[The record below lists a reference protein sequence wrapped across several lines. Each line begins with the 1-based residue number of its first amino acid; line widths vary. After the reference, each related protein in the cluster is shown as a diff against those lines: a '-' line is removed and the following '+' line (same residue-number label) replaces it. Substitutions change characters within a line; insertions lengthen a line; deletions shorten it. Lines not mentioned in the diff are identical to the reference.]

1 MENRIFNK
9 LKIATIFGTRPEI
22 IRLAALFKQL
32 DRYTDHVMI
41 HTGQSYDYS
50 LNKVFFDEL
59 GIREPDYFL
68 EVKADTL
75 GGQLGKLFEKGEEA
89 LKKTNPD
96 AVVILGD
103 TNSALLAIL
112 ARRMHIPIFHL
123 EAGNRSFDER
133 VPEEINRRIVDHVSD
148 VNIAYSENA
157 RAALLREGL
166 HPSAVFV
173 SGSPIAEIYRNYK
186 ENIEKSMILSELKLS
201 PQGYFLVSVHREE
214 NVDSPESLNNIFRML
229 DKLGKSYNKPVLVTV
244 HPRTSKRISE
254 NSLQVGENIILH
266 EPFGYFDYVNL
277 QKNAFC
283 VISDSGTIVEE
294 AAILKIPAV
303 QLRNSSERPE
313 GYDKGV
319 LILSGMDEDNV
330 ISAVDAVVDQSAR
343 GEEIIIP
350 DDYRDVNF
358 SLKIVRHILGLTRIL
373 MEKKKAG
380 FMP

>member
-1 MENRIFNK
+1 MVMKGFKK

-32 DRYTDHVMI
+32 DCYTEHIMI

-50 LNKVFFDEL
+50 LNKIFFDEL

-68 EVKADTL
+68 EVKSDTL
-75 GGQLGKLFEKGEEA
+75 GGQLGNLFEKGEKALREA
-89 LKKTNPD
+89 DPD

-133 VPEEINRRIVDHVSD
+133 VPEEINRRIIDHISD
-148 VNIAYSENA
+148 INIAYSENA
-157 RAALLREGL
+157 RTNLLREGL
-166 HPSAVFV
+166 HPSSVFV
-173 SGSPIAEIYRNYK
+173 SGSPLPEILRNYEK
-186 ENIEKSMILSELKLS
+186 NIEISDVLKELNLSPKKYILSS
-201 PQGYFLVSVHREE
+201 IHREE
-214 NVDSPESLNNIFRML
+214 NVDSLESLEGILRI
-229 DKLGKSYNKPVLVTV
+229 LGGLGNEYGVPVVMTL
-244 HPRTSKRISE
+244 HPRTAKRIKD
-254 NSLQVGENIILH
+254 NSIRIEDNIIVH
-266 EPFGYFDYVNL
+266 EPFGYFDYVSL
-277 QKNAFC
+277 QKNALC
-283 VISDSGTIVEE
+283 VVSDSGTIVEE

-319 LILSGMDEDNV
+319 VILSGLNEDSV
-330 ISAVDAVVDQSAR
+330 LSSVAAAIDQM
-343 GEEIIIP
+343 EEVKTIP
-350 DDYRDVNF
+350 LDYADDNF
-358 SLKIVRHILGLTRIL
+358 SVKVVRLVLGLTRIL
-373 MEKKKAG
+373 QEKKRSG